1 MKPSQHRYLVILG
14 MITQFCYQYLFP
26 IFEVGGIFTTIE
38 TSCSS
43 CYMRFIRIQLELIIF
58 GELQKKI
65 YYFESKLNRCD
76 FENTSQMIASITT
89 YVVILMQFDPLFSKE
104 ITDNDV
110 TMILNETARNAITSN
125 N

>member
-1 MKPSQHRYLVILG
+1 
-14 MITQFCYQYLFP
+14 
-26 IFEVGGIFTTIE
+26 
-38 TSCSS
+38 
-43 CYMRFIRIQLELIIF
+43 MRFIRIQLELIIF
-58 GELQKKI
+58 GELQKKL
-65 YYFESKLNRCD
+65 YYFESKLNRYD
-76 FENTSQMIASITT
+76 FENTFQMIASITT

>member
-26 IFEVGGIFTTIE
+26 FLKLVAFSQQLRHRVPVATCGLFEFNWNLLYSVN
-38 TSCSS
+38 
-43 CYMRFIRIQLELIIF
+43 Y
-58 GELQKKI
+58 KKK

-76 FENTSQMIASITT
+76 FENTFQMIASITT